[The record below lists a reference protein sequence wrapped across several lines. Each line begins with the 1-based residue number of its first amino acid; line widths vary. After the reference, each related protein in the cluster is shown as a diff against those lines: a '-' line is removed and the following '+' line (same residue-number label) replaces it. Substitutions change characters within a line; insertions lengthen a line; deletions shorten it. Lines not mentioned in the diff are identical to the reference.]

1 LIGLLRKTLVMCRF
15 SSNIMFIKIEPKS
28 ETEKAF
34 QLQNGSW
41 IPKSILD
48 NRGLKHPYY
57 QIKDWWLSKT
67 VEKYSEE
74 NDETS
79 KKVLMG
85 IKPMVVKMID
95 IPKDI
100 RDYWSKYWKDASDS
114 LHQSNYDMEPRLW
127 GNDCFEGEMSSWF

>member
-1 LIGLLRKTLVMCRF
+1 MCRF
-15 SSNIMFIKIEPKS
+15 YSEIMFIKIDQKT
-28 ETEKAF
+28 ETEKAY

-48 NRGLKHPYY
+48 SRGLKHPYY

-67 VEKYSEE
+67 IEKCIKD

-79 KKVLMG
+79 KKVLIG
-85 IKPMVVKMID
+85 IELMAVKMID

-100 RDYWSKYWKDASDS
+100 RDYWSKYWESASNS

>member
-1 LIGLLRKTLVMCRF
+1 
-15 SSNIMFIKIEPKS
+15 MFIKIQPKS
-28 ETEKAF
+28 ETEKAY
-34 QLQNGSW
+34 QLQNGSY

-57 QIKDWWLSKT
+57 KIKDWWLSKT
-67 VEKYSEE
+67 IEKFREE

-85 IKPMVVKMID
+85 IEPMVVKMID

-114 LHQSNYDMEPRLW
+114 LHQSNYDMETRLW

>member
-1 LIGLLRKTLVMCRF
+1 
-15 SSNIMFIKIEPKS
+15 MFIKIEPKS
-28 ETEKAF
+28 ESEKAY

-67 VEKYSEE
+67 LEKFRGE

-85 IKPMVVKMID
+85 IELMVVKMID

-100 RDYWSKYWKDASDS
+100 RDYWSKYWRGASDS